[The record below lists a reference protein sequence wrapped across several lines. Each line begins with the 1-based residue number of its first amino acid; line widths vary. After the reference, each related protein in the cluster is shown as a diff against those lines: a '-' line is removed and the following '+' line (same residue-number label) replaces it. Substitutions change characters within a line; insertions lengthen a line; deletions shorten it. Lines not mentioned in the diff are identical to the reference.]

1 MVDLIYTRRADAKE
15 LPMQRIAQLAPA
27 VFTQTVS
34 PDLTDRYAPVD
45 TLKAVEILRDFGYV
59 PVQAAQKRSRKEG
72 SSAYA
77 QHMVAFA
84 HTDSLAYADRPEII
98 AYNSHN
104 GKSSL
109 KLFGGF
115 FRGIC
120 SNGLVAGEGF
130 ESKLRHLHT
139 TVSNFEDLIKEVAA
153 TLPTITDKIERMKNT
168 KLYKNDILDFAYD
181 AMSLRWEM
189 LPEGHEDGSC
199 RGAYADTRTAY
210 TLLSTRRYE
219 DMDSDLWTV
228 FNRVQENLIRGGAE
242 VVSFTDKNKY
252 GKYRSSR
259 PVGSVDESI
268 RVNRGLWDITEKVM
282 AEAA

>member
-1 MVDLIYTRRADAKE
+1 VADLIYTRRADAQE

-27 VFTQTVS
+27 VFTQGKNPEV
-34 PDLTDRYAPVD
+34 TDRYAPVD

-84 HTDSLAYADRPEII
+84 HNTTLRDADRPEII

-130 ESKLRHLHT
+130 EGKLRHLHT

-153 TLPTITDKIERMKNT
+153 TLPKITDRIEKMKQV
-168 KLYKNDILDFAYD
+168 KLYKNDILDFAYN
-181 AMSLRWEM
+181 AMTLRWEM
-189 LPEGHEDGSC
+189 LPEAHEDGSC
-199 RGAYADTRTAY
+199 RGAYADTFTAH
-210 TLLSTRRYE
+210 TLLSARRYE
-219 DMDSDLWTV
+219 DTDTDLWTV
-228 FNRVQENLIRGGAE
+228 FNRVQENMIRGGAE
-242 VVSFTDKNKY
+242 VVSFTDRNKY
-252 GKYRSSR
+252 GKRRSAR
-259 PVGSVDESI
+259 PIGSVDESI
-268 RVNRGLWDITEKVM
+268 RVYRGLWNIADDILEV
-282 AEAA
+282 A